1 MSGQVG
7 RRLSEFR
14 ESIIVGELDVRVV
27 EVSYGTR
34 HSRWNSKRGTDLRA
48 DLVGINMVCEMG
60 AMMAGIIL
68 EFLVLP
74 RMIALILMM
83 SLLVLYADF
92 VGILGGA
99 AVGLVS

>member
-1 MSGQVG
+1 M
-7 RRLSEFR
+7 
-14 ESIIVGELDVRVV
+14 VR
-27 EVSYGTR
+27 
-34 HSRWNSKRGTDLRA
+34 
-48 DLVGINMVCEMG
+48 EMG

-83 SLLVLYADF
+83 PLLVLYADF